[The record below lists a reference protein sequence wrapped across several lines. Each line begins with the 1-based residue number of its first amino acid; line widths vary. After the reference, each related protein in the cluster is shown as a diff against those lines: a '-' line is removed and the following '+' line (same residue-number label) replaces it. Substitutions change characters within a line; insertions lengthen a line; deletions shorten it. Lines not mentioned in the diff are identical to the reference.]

1 VIDYID
7 QHKQRFGVEP
17 ICVVLRQ
24 AGVSIAPSTY
34 YAAQSRPASTR
45 ARREE
50 WLCEQITTVWRDNY
64 EVYGARK
71 VWQALR
77 RKGITVAR
85 CTVERLMRRLGIAGV
100 TRGKARRTALAAADG
115 VRAGDLVNRRFTAQ
129 RPNALW
135 VADFTYVPTHSGTVY
150 VAFVIDVFSR
160 RIVGWKADTSMRTD
174 LVLDALQMALW
185 ARDHAGHPAGPG
197 LVHHSDAGAQYT
209 SISFTDHLMA
219 TGIDASIG
227 SVGDAYDNALAE
239 STIGL
244 YKTELIIRRG
254 PWRTRDQVEYATLEY
269 IDWYNNRRLHS
280 RIGHLPP
287 AEHEAVYYREHQP
300 TPAGAVN

>member
-1 VIDYID
+1 M
-7 QHKQRFGVEP
+7 
-17 ICVVLRQ
+17 
-24 AGVSIAPSTY
+24 SIAPSTY
-34 YAAQSRPASTR
+34 YAAKSRPTSAR
-45 ARREE
+45 ARRDE
-50 WLCEQITTVWRDNY
+50 WLCTEIMTVWKDNY

-77 RKGITVAR
+77 RKGIKVAR
-85 CTVERLMRRLGIAGV
+85 CTVQRLMGELGIAGV
-100 TRGKARRTALAAADG
+100 TRGKTRRTTITAKDG
-115 VRAGDLVNRRFTAQ
+115 VRAGDLVNRQFTAP
-129 RPNALW
+129 RPNTLW
-135 VADFTYVPTHSGTVY
+135 VADFTYVPTWSGTVY

-160 RIVGWKADTSMRTD
+160 RMVGWKADTSMRTG
-174 LVLDALQMALW
+174 LVLDALEMALW

-209 SISFTDHLMA
+209 SISFTDHLIA

-244 YKTELIIRRG
+244 YKTELIGKQG

-269 IDWYNNRRLHS
+269 IDWYNNRRLHGQ
-280 RIGHLPP
+280 IGHLPP
-287 AEHEAVYYREHQP
+287 AEYEAVYYREHQS